1 LANVIFR
8 LQLLKIFANNNA
20 NRTILMRGSI
30 VVEIKKLSENLSVAG
45 QLIPA
50 DVANIAELGF
60 KTIICNRPDGEASD
74 QPEFDT
80 IRHNAENAGLSVVFM
95 PVLSSGPTQQNIGEF
110 SAALD
115 TAQSPVLA
123 YCRTGTRC
131 TILWALSQ
139 GAKGMPVDDIVST
152 AANAGYDVSKVAAYI
167 SQSQT
172 S

>member
-1 LANVIFR
+1 
-8 LQLLKIFANNNA
+8 
-20 NRTILMRGSI
+20 M
-30 VVEIKKLSENLSVAG
+30 EIKRLSENVSVAG
-45 QLIPA
+45 QLNPA
-50 DVANIAELGF
+50 DVATIAEQGY

-74 QPEFDT
+74 QPEYDT
-80 IRHNAENAGLSVVFM
+80 IRQTAENAGLSVVFM

-115 TAQSPVLA
+115 TAQSPILA

-139 GAKGMPVDDIVST
+139 GAKGMPVDDIVSA
-152 AANAGYDVSKVAAYI
+152 AANAGYDVSKVAARI